1 MAKDDFKNLKNYLN
15 SFGAEVVNNAKSN
28 LKAAKKG
35 GGNLE
40 KSINF
45 KVVPNLKGFVVQFF
59 MADYGTFV
67 DKGVKGAGGTIKS
80 GEHKGT
86 WGGRRHFINWKGK
99 RQDSPY
105 QFGSGKG
112 KKNGIY
118 KGIGSFIKKKG
129 LQPRS
134 EGGQYMTTA
143 GLKIAIVKVLWTK
156 GIHGISF
163 FQKSLM
169 LGMKEYGEH
178 LLGAVKEDIIG
189 TLVEAGNPKGI

>member
-1 MAKDDFKNLKNYLN
+1 MKTKNLENYLK
-15 SFGAEVVNNAKSN
+15 SFGKQVVNRAKGS
-28 LKAAKKG
+28 LQKAKG
-35 GGNLE
+35 GGTDLE
-40 KSINF
+40 KSIDF
-45 KVVPNLKGFVVQFF
+45 KVVKDATGYTVEFV
-59 MADYGTFV
+59 MANYGTFV

>member
-1 MAKDDFKNLKNYLN
+1 METTSLKNYLN
-15 SFGAEVVNNAKSN
+15 SFGWEVVRNAKKN
-28 LKAAKKG
+28 LASAGKG

-40 KSINF
+40 KSIRF
-45 KVVPNLKGFVVQFF
+45 KVEPYNDGFVVEFF

-80 GEHKGT
+80 GEHKGS
-86 WGGRRHFINWKGK
+86 WGGRRHYINWQGK

-105 QFGSGKG
+105 KFGSGKSKG
-112 KKNGIY
+112 SIY
-118 KGIGSFIKKKG
+118 NGIGSFIKKKG

-143 GLKIAIVKVLWTK
+143 GLKIAIVKVLWIK

-163 FQKSLM
+163 FQKSLW
-169 LGMKEYGEH
+169 LGMQEFGKDF
-178 LLGAVKEDIIG
+178 LSNIATDIKDTISI
-189 TLVEAGNPKGI
+189 K

>member
-1 MAKDDFKNLKNYLN
+1 MSATGLTNVTNFLN
-15 SFGAEVVNNAKSN
+15 SFGKEVVDNAKSN
-28 LKAAKKG
+28 LRKADKG

-45 KVVPNLKGFVVQFF
+45 KVEQIGDDFVVEFS

-80 GEHKGT
+80 GDHAGT
-86 WGGRRHFINWKGK
+86 WGGRRWYMTWEGK
-99 RQDSPY
+99 RKDSPY
-105 QFGSGKG
+105 KFGSGKG

-118 KGIGSFIKKKG
+118 KGIGSFIRKKG

-134 EGGQYMTTA
+134 EGGQFMTTA

-163 FQKSLM
+163 FQKSLQ
-169 LGMKEYGEH
+169 LGMRDFSENYAEA
-178 LLGAVKEDIIG
+178 LKEDILKAL
-189 TLVEAGNPKGI
+189 TETK

>member
-1 MAKDDFKNLKNYLN
+1 MTQDDFPKIKRMLN
-15 SFGAEVVNNAKSN
+15 SFGKEVVRKAKKN
-28 LKAAKKG
+28 LSAAGKG

-40 KSINF
+40 KSIDF
-45 KVVPNLKGFVVQFF
+45 NLIPEGDGFVVQFT

-80 GEHKGT
+80 GKHKGSY
-86 WGGRRHFINWKGK
+86 GGRRHYITWEGK
-99 RQDSPY
+99 RKDSPY
-105 QFGSGKG
+105 KFGSGKG

-118 KGIGSFIKKKG
+118 KGIGSFIRKKG

-163 FQKSLM
+163 FQNSLM
-169 LGMKEYGEH
+169 LGMKKFSKE
-178 LLGAVKEDIIG
+178 LGTALKGDIIDNLNK
-189 TLVEAGNPKGI
+189 TTVN

>member
-1 MAKDDFKNLKNYLN
+1 MNTNNIERYLN
-15 SFGAEVVNNAKSN
+15 SFGKQVVKNARKN
-28 LKAAKKG
+28 LSSAGKG

-40 KSINF
+40 KSIRF
-45 KVVPNLKGFVVQFF
+45 EVVPEGDGFVVQFY
-59 MADYGTFV
+59 MANYGTFV

-80 GEHKGT
+80 GEHKGS
-86 WGGRRHFINWKGK
+86 WGGRRHYINWKGK

-105 QFGSGKG
+105 KYGTGTGAKG
-112 KKNGIY
+112 GMR

-134 EGGQYMTTA
+134 KGGQFMTTA
-143 GLKIAIVKVLWTK
+143 GLRIAIMRVLWIK

-169 LGMKEYGEH
+169 LGMKDFGKD
-178 LLGAVKEDIIG
+178 LLGNVKEDIIDSLNK
-189 TLVEAGNPKGI
+189 TTVN

>member
-1 MAKDDFKNLKNYLN
+1 MDTTNIERYLN
-15 SFGAEVVNNAKSN
+15 SFGKQVVKNAKKN
-28 LKAAKKG
+28 LKSAGKG

-40 KSINF
+40 KSIKF
-45 KVVPNLKGFVVQFF
+45 KVVPDGDGFAVQFS
-59 MADYGTFV
+59 MANYGTFV

-80 GEHKGT
+80 GDHKGT
-86 WGGRRHFINWKGK
+86 WGGRRHYINWKGQ

-105 QFGSGKG
+105 KYGTGTGAKG
-112 KKNGIY
+112 GMR

-143 GLKIAIVKVLWTK
+143 GLRIAIMRVLWIK

-169 LGMKEYGEH
+169 LGMKEFGKD
-178 LLGAVKEDIIG
+178 LLGAITTDITDG
-189 TLVEAGNPKGI
+189 LSKTQVN